1 MAENKNPNLDS
12 VTTIN
17 QDGSHFKLHP
27 ANVSGKFTTARRII
41 GFILI
46 VVYATLPWIPINGNP
61 AVFLDTA
68 NREFHLFGISLD
80 VQDLWVLFFFISGLG
95 FILFFVTS
103 LLGRIW
109 CGWTCPYTVFLDH
122 IYRAIERAIEGDAPA
137 RKKLDAAPLTG
148 SKILKR
154 MLKHGLFILCSTLI
168 AHIFIS
174 YFVSLKGLY
183 GFIQDGPRTH
193 TVSFGAIAFLTATLY
208 FCFAWFREQFCVV
221 MCPYGRIQSALSDDN
236 TMVIGYDEK
245 RGDPR
250 GKASDPNN
258 GDCIDCRRC
267 INVCPTGI
275 DIRDGLQLE
284 CIGCA
289 ACIDACDEI
298 MVKIDRPKGLV
309 RYSSHNAL
317 NGISS
322 KIIRP
327 RFFAYLA
334 LMLLGTTVFAVTVYK
349 KARPFNAQINKMTG
363 SPYQKDNTG
372 VRNIYQ
378 VHLSNKR
385 NVSSTFDISLQ
396 DAPEWIS
403 MSGTTN
409 GITLTAKEKKTYNLV
424 VIAPAEKYEGSF
436 NFTIVVKSRN
446 DGMTVKNTIS
456 FAGPS
461 PKLYRKNVRM
471 AKDAAE
477 KEARDTPTHTDQ
489 P

>member
-1 MAENKNPNLDS
+1 MALQKNPNLDS

-17 QDGSHFKLHP
+17 DDGSHHKLHP
-27 ANVSGKFTTARRII
+27 ANVSGKFTLARRIV
-41 GFILI
+41 GFIIILI
-46 VVYATLPWIPINGNP
+46 YAALPWIPINGNP

-122 IYRAIERAIEGDAPA
+122 VYRAIERLIEGDAPA
-137 RKKLDAAPLTG
+137 RKKLDNAPLTAR
-148 SKILKR
+148 KIFKR
-154 MLKHGLFILCSTLI
+154 TVKHGLFIICSALI

-174 YFVSLKGLY
+174 YFISLERLY
-183 GFIQDGPRTH
+183 GFIQDGPGEH
-193 TVSFGAIAFLTATLY
+193 TVSFGAIAFLTASLY

-236 TMVIGYDEK
+236 TMVIGYDIN
-245 RGDPR
+245 RGEPR
-250 GKASDPNN
+250 GKASDPSH
-258 GDCIDCRRC
+258 GDCVDCRRC
-267 INVCPTGI
+267 VNVCPTGI
-275 DIRDGLQLE
+275 DIRAGLQME

-289 ACIDACDEI
+289 ACIDACDDI
-298 MVKIDRPKGLV
+298 MIKLDRPKGLV

-317 NGISS
+317 NGIKS

-334 LMLLGTTVFAVTVYK
+334 LMLLGTAAFGVTMYK
-349 KARPFNAQINKMTG
+349 KARPFNAQINKMQG

-378 VHLSNKR
+378 IHLSNKR
-385 NVSSTFDISLQ
+385 N
-396 DAPEWIS
+396 
-403 MSGTTN
+403 
-409 GITLTAKEKKTYNLV
+409 
-424 VIAPAEKYEGSF
+424 
-436 NFTIVVKSRN
+436 
-446 DGMTVKNTIS
+446 TVKTVAYNDS
-456 FAGPS
+456 KRNG
-461 PKLYRKNVRM
+461 R
-471 AKDAAE
+471 
-477 KEARDTPTHTDQ
+477 
-489 P
+489 